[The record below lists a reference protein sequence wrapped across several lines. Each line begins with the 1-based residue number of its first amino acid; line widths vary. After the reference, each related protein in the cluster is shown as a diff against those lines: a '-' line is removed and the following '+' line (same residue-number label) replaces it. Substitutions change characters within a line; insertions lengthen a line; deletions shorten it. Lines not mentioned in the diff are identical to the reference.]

1 MIDTSRHIYQRDDML
16 DERIKAWRVPF
27 FSLLVHYYETKYC
40 PHGIKKVPAVVLQA
54 CENYKGNYDTFGKF
68 IKSRVRRCPGWD
80 EPPVFKTLWNTY
92 KNWHQDNSGK
102 RLSEN
107 EFKIRLNELY
117 QAPADG
123 KTYLHLR
130 LFSSDE
136 EAEDYDKELS
146 EA

>member
-1 MIDTSRHIYQRDDML
+1 MIDPSRHIYQRDDML

-68 IKSRVRRCPGWD
+68 IKARIRRCPGWD
-80 EPPVFKTLWNTY
+80 EPPVFKTIASTY
-92 KNWHQDNSGK
+92 KNWQMDQSGK
-102 RLSEN
+102 KLTDN
-107 EFKIRLNELY
+107 ELRIRLNELY

-130 LFSSDE
+130 LFTSDE